1 MQALILLVGYCCA
14 AMDGALQVKAVAA
27 TAKPTAAQP
36 AHHLTPVGAR
46 EPHDFKWG
54 ILSGDR
60 CWVRCCKCY
69 RFRSIRVMD
78 VPRCATPDYPFYC
91 QKLMN
96 RQLVRLPCTVHES
109 YKFADSTAMKFDPHG
124 HNINFFDYEL
134 MEIDDSD
141 PAFSDAAG
149 GGRAGG
155 GAAGQ

>member
-1 MQALILLVGYCCA
+1 MQVLVLVVLYVCA
-14 AMDGALQVKAVAA
+14 AVGVALEVQSVAA
-27 TAKPTAAQP
+27 TAKATAVQP
-36 AHHLTPVGAR
+36 ARQVGMH
-46 EPHDFKWG
+46 EPHDLKWG

-69 RFRSIRVMD
+69 RFLSIRVMD

-96 RQLVRLPCTVHES
+96 RQLVRLPCMVHES
-109 YKFADSTAMKFDPHG
+109 YKFAESTAMKFDPHG

-141 PAFSDAAG
+141 PAFSLAAG